1 MNVDFIESWGS
12 DLSVVNVS
20 AAFTQNRIIESVERG
35 YFVTEDGQ
43 VFGPKGKLSIRQHG
57 KQRYPTYTT
66 NWGERVYGVPVHKLA
81 AYCFYG
87 EESFREG
94 VVVRHLN
101 SDVLD
106 LSKSNIA
113 LGSYSDNERDKPSH
127 IRKRSAI
134 AARKAQGYAAKNRKL
149 TEEQAH
155 TVREFYRELGGKKA
169 PQGAVRALSERLG
182 VSRTVLCKIK
192 NKEYYA
198 SPTY

>member
-1 MNVDFIESWGS
+1 MN
-12 DLSVVNVS
+12 
-20 AAFTQNRIIESVERG
+20 AALTFTQNRIIESVERG
-35 YFVTEDGQ
+35 YLVTEDGQ
-43 VFGPKGKLSIRQHG
+43 VLGPKGKLSIGRYG

-66 NWGERVYGVPVHKLA
+66 NWEGRVYGMPVHKLA

-101 SDVLD
+101 ADVLD

-149 TEEQAH
+149 TEEQAQ

-169 PQGAVRALSERLG
+169 PQGAVRELGERLG

-192 NKEYYA
+192 NEEYYA

>member
-1 MNVDFIESWGS
+1 MRVDYVNHYGT
-12 DLSVVNVS
+12 DLTVVN
-20 AAFTQNRIIESVERG
+20 AALTFTQNRIIESVERG

-43 VFGPKGKLSIRQHG
+43 VFGPKGKLSVRQHG

-66 NWGERVYGVPVHKLA
+66 NWGGRVHGIPVHKLA

-94 VVVRHLN
+94 VIVRHLN

-106 LSKSNIA
+106 LSKSNIV
-113 LGSYSDNERDKPSH
+113 LGSYSDNERDKPSY

-149 TEEQAH
+149 TEEQVH
-155 TVREFYRELGGKKA
+155 TIREFYRELGGKKA
-169 PQGAVRALSERLG
+169 PQGAVRELSERLG

-198 SPTY
+198 SPAY